1 MDPSNTPPWGVTRFA
16 EAVEEADADAAA
28 ADFVMVF
35 VTSDK
40 MVDMIVMF
48 VTSVACAGRVWNV
61 HR

>member
-16 EAVEEADADAAA
+16 EAVEEADAAA

-40 MVDMIVMF
+40 MVDMIVAF
-48 VTSVACAGRVWNV
+48 VTSVACA
-61 HR
+61 